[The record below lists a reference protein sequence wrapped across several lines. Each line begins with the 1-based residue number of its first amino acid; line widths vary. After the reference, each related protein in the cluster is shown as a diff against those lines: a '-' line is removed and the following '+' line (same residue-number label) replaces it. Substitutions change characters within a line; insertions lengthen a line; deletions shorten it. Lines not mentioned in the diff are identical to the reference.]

1 MIIHLQ
7 QVSLRYGREEPVL
20 EQVDLRMPGGGIVG
34 LAAPNGVGKTS
45 LFKMLVGLRY
55 PNSGKI
61 EVMGQ
66 DPTKRSASFLQQV
79 YFLPAEPNLP
89 AWTPAKIGRVQG
101 AFYPSFSNEVYKE
114 CLGDFQVD
122 PNRPLGKLS
131 FGQQRRVQ
139 LAFALG
145 VRTPL
150 LLLDEP
156 TIGLDVN
163 GKDQFR
169 RSLIKATE
177 AGQTVMLATH
187 LLNEVGPVLDRL
199 VVLHKR
205 QVWAHVDLS
214 EASKTYSY
222 HHSSYPPQA
231 GTNAFG
237 RRVPGGWH
245 IVRADGGPS
254 SAQPDL
260 ETLYLGL
267 TDGNLVDPTFQ
278 SSIDV

>member
-1 MIIHLQ
+1 MIIELNK
-7 QVSLRYGREEPVL
+7 VSLRYGKESPVL
-20 EQVDLRMPGGGIVG
+20 EELSLRMDGGGIVG
-34 LAAPNGVGKTS
+34 LCAPNGVGKTS
-45 LFKMLVGLRY
+45 LLKMLMGLRY
-55 PNSGKI
+55 PTTGSLK
-61 EVMGQ
+61 VMGY
-66 DPTKRSASFLQQV
+66 DPTQRPTALLEQA
-79 YFLPAEPNLP
+79 YFLPADPNLP
-89 AWTPAKIGRVQG
+89 AWTPRKIGKVLG
-101 AFYPSFSNEVYKE
+101 SFYPNFDPEIYQE
-114 CLGDFQVD
+114 CIDDFQVD
-122 PNRPLGKLS
+122 PDRVLSKLS

-177 AGQTVMLATH
+177 AGQTVILATH
-187 LLNEVGPVLDRL
+187 LLNEVGPVLDQL
-199 VVLHKR
+199 LVLHQR
-205 QVWAHVDLS
+205 QVWAHVNLE
-214 EASKTYSY
+214 EANKIYSY
-222 HHSSYPPQA
+222 HHSSYPPPE
-231 GTNAFG
+231 GTNSFG

-267 TDGNLVDPTFQ
+267 TDGNLVDPTFK